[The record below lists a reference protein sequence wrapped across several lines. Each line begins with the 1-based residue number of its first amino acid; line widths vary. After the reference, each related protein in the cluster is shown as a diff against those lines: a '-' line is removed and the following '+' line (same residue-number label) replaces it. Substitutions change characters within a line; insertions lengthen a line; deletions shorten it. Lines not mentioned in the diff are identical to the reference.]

1 MRIRSKKWARPEL
14 EARRYFIPNPTEYKN
29 KWRSFFLNNNPI
41 YLDLGC
47 GKGLFLA
54 EMALRRPDI
63 NFIGVD
69 ISIDILGVANRNIK
83 KIFGGK
89 EPKNLALTSMNLE
102 YCEDAFG
109 QEDNISRIYIYFC
122 NPWPKNRHKKRRLI
136 YPRQLNKYLSFL
148 NLDGQIYFKT
158 DDDCLFKDS
167 LEYFKETGFSSEFL
181 TRDLQTDQIEEEKGI
196 LSEHE
201 LMFRRENIPIKMI
214 IASKKDI

>member
-14 EARRYFIPNPTEYKN
+14 EARQYFIPNPTEYKN
-29 KWRSFFLNNNPI
+29 NWRSIFSNDNPI

-54 EMALRRPDI
+54 EMALRNPNV

-69 ISIDILGVANRNIK
+69 ISIDILGVANRNIEK
-83 KIFGGK
+83 TFGGK

-109 QEDNISRIYIYFC
+109 EKDDIARIYIYFC
-122 NPWPKNRHKKRRLI
+122 NPWPKNRHKKRRLT
-136 YPRQLNKYLSFL
+136 YPRQLNKYLRFL
-148 NLDGQIYFKT
+148 NSDGQIYFKT
-158 DDDCLFKDS
+158 DDDGLFKDS
-167 LEYFKETGFSSEFL
+167 LVYFNESGFSAEFL
-181 TRDLQTDQIEEEKGI
+181 THDLKIDQIEEEKGI

-201 LMFRRENIPIKMI
+201 LMFRRENIPIKML
-214 IASKKDI
+214 IASKNNI